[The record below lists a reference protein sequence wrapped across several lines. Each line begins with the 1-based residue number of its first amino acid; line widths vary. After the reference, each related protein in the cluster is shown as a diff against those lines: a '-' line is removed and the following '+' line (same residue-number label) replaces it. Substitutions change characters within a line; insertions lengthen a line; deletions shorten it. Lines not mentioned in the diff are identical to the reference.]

1 MRTTQCNILAMR
13 VFFIGAV
20 MAVLGLAA
28 PLYAQDAGVSPLE
41 RLIDSDF
48 RVRSTITDCMVA
60 STVFG
65 LARRYQFLVGI
76 EYPRSEC
83 ARLGSEQGRTDGELL
98 NFRGMTVG
106 DALNKLSAL
115 DPRYRWIESDGVVIV
130 RPVAAWSDPKNV
142 LNYQTESFVL
152 KDATLGDALNAIVAA
167 ITGSGR
173 EHPFSESTE
182 QGARRFNV
190 STRATAGEALDAI
203 VRAHGASY
211 WVIRE
216 GQTDRE
222 GRVFRSIFLHTF
234 DGMGIGSGFPIPK

>member
-1 MRTTQCNILAMR
+1 MRRL
-13 VFFIGAV
+13 
-20 MAVLGLAA
+20 VLGVTFTLLSCAA
-28 PLYAQDAGVSPLE
+28 AAQDAAVPPLE

-48 RVRSTITDCMVA
+48 RVRSTITDCTVA
-60 STVFG
+60 SAAFG
-65 LARRYQFLVGI
+65 LARRYQFPVGI

-106 DALNKLSAL
+106 DALKKLSAL
-115 DPRYRWIESDGVVIV
+115 DPRYRWMESDGVVIV
-130 RPVAAWSDPKNV
+130 RPVEAWSDAKNM
-142 LNYQTESFVL
+142 LNYETKSFVL
-152 KDATLGDALNAIVAA
+152 KDATLADALNAIGAA
-167 ITGSGR
+167 ITGTGR

-216 GQTDRE
+216 GPTDRE

-234 DGMGIGSGFPIPK
+234 DGMGIGSSFPIPE

>member
-1 MRTTQCNILAMR
+1 MR

-48 RVRSTITDCMVA
+48 RVGSTITDCTVV

-65 LARRYQFLVGI
+65 LARRHHFLVGI

-83 ARLGSEQGRTDGELL
+83 ARMGSEQGRTDGELL

-106 DALNKLSAL
+106 DALKKLSAL
-115 DPRYRWIESDGVVIV
+115 DPRYRWLESDGVVIV
-130 RPVAAWSDPKNV
+130 RPVEAWSDPKNM
-142 LNYQTESFVL
+142 LNYETKSFVL
-152 KDATLGDALNAIVAA
+152 KDATLADALNAIVSA
-167 ITGSGR
+167 ITGTGHD
-173 EHPFSESTE
+173 HPFSESTE

-190 STRATAGEALDAI
+190 TTRTTSAGEALDGI

-216 GQTDRE
+216 GQPDRE

-234 DGMGIGSGFPIPK
+234 DGMGIGSGFPIPE